1 MSEVR
6 RCQMALARME
16 ELPEAERELAQSIYL
31 LIIKIELYHWSW
43 PNSFGMLAVGL
54 GALVAIA
61 TGIHPSMNKSLEM
74 ASIIGATAILYLAGF
89 RIARDVFFNQRA
101 EQLLHQMKNL
111 QFSNPGFNQTLKTLK
126 EIDPRIE
133 INIGKLLPATY

>member
-6 RCQMALARME
+6 RCQMTLARME

-54 GALVAIA
+54 GALVAIVA
-61 TGIHPSMNKSLEM
+61 GIHPSMNKSLEM

-101 EQLLHQMKNL
+101 EQLLH
-111 QFSNPGFNQTLKTLK
+111 
-126 EIDPRIE
+126 
-133 INIGKLLPATY
+133 